1 MSSSIAKSIAIAIK
15 SNKHFR
21 STISKFDRDE
31 NNKHNRKKKQKVIS
45 DKQLVH
51 YEDQRLIRLRREIE
65 MYNDDNGNSFEQ
77 DYAQLKYD
85 DELYLIHQRRDY
97 AQLNYD
103 DEFNYIYRRRER
115 EVNNNDNRTSFK
127 QELASLL
134 HENNQWKIRQ
144 RRKREE
150 KTEKMMFN
158 RFIIKRKKRTIDRE
172 QQNEVNNNKKK
183 NIEEEKKMI
192 KKKEEEMV
200 ISLKIFQEPW
210 MRNELVYSY
219 LTKNA
224 DMYNVR

>member
-51 YEDQRLIRLRREIE
+51 YEDQCLIRLRREIE
-65 MYNDDNGNSFEQ
+65 MYNDVNGNSFEQ
-77 DYAQLKYD
+77 DFAQLRYNE
-85 DELYLIHQRRDY
+85 ELNFIH
-97 AQLNYD
+97 
-103 DEFNYIYRRRER
+103 RRRER
-115 EVNNNDNRTSFK
+115 EVNNNDNRISFK

-134 HENNQWKIRQ
+134 HENNQWRIRQ

-158 RFIIKRKKRTIDRE
+158 RFIIKRNKRAIDRE
-172 QQNEVNNNKKK
+172 QQNEVNNNNK
-183 NIEEEKKMI
+183 NIEEDKKMI

-219 LTKNA
+219 LTKNS